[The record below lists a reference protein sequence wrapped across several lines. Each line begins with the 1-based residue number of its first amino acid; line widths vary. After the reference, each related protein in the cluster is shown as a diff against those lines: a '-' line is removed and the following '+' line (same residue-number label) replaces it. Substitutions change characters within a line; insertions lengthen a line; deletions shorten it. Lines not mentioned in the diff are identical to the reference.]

1 MPRKLDTVSQII
13 IAFDFQAGCNGMDE
27 YVAEVV
33 ANFKVY
39 LKLFN
44 WQIMEVTDTNMMTT
58 SESTF
63 ADYYFLYD
71 VYYVY
76 PMDKLKL

>member
-1 MPRKLDTVSQII
+1 
-13 IAFDFQAGCNGMDE
+13 MDE
-27 YVAEVV
+27 YVTEVV

-63 ADYYFLYD
+63 ADCYFLYD